1 MEKGTEKKTE
11 LKSARRGWSEEHRR
25 YMPAD
30 GVDIR
35 IASRVFRLQQSNHSG
50 NSN

>member
-1 MEKGTEKKTE
+1 MEKGTEKKME
-11 LKSARRGWSEEHRR
+11 PRSAGRGWSDKHTR
-25 YMPAD
+25 YVSAD

-35 IASRVFRLQQSNHSG
+35 IASRVFKLQQSNHSG

>member
-1 MEKGTEKKTE
+1 MEKGTERKTE
-11 LKSARRGWSEEHRR
+11 PRGAGRGWSEEHRK

-35 IASRVFRLQQSNHSG
+35 IASRVFRLR
-50 NSN
+50 